1 MSVVL
6 HADCDAFFASVEL
19 RARPALRGRAVVV
32 GEGVVMAATYEARAR
47 GVHGGQSER
56 RARALCP
63 EAVWVAPR
71 MEAYAAASDEVMA
84 LFAETAR
91 LVEPVSMEEAFLDV
105 TELVAPLRTPAEIA
119 TALRRTARQRLG
131 LPITVGV
138 ARSKVLAKMA
148 SRAAK
153 PDGLRVVLEA
163 DERGFLEP
171 LAVERLFGVGA
182 RTAEKLHARGLR
194 TVGAVAALDERSLAA
209 VVGRASARYLHA
221 AANGRDLGPVT
232 PPGPRRSFGA
242 QRSLRAGTWTPAGA
256 DALLAET
263 VARAVG
269 RMASDGRIART
280 VRLHLRAD
288 DFTHRA
294 RSRTLARATGEET
307 TLLAVARELL
317 AAALP
322 AIERDGLTAIGVSL
336 AGLEA
341 VDAAQLALPL
351 VG

>member
-1 MSVVL
+1 MGWIL

-19 RARPALRGRAVVV
+19 RARPGLRGRAVVV

-47 GVHGGQSER
+47 GVHGGQPER

-63 EAVWVAPR
+63 EAVWIAPR
-71 MEAYAAASDEVMA
+71 MEAYAAASEEVMA
-84 LFAETAR
+84 LFDATAP

-105 TELVAPLRTPAEIA
+105 TALVSPLRTPAEIA
-119 TALRRTARQRLG
+119 AALRREARERLG

-163 DERGFLEP
+163 DEREFLEP
-171 LAVERLFGVGA
+171 LAVERLFGVGE
-182 RTAEKLHARGLR
+182 RTAAKLHAAGLR
-194 TVGAVAALDERSLAA
+194 TVAEVARLGEHALAV

-221 AANGRDLGPVT
+221 AARGRDLGPVA
-232 PPGPRRSFGA
+232 PPGPRQSFGA
-242 QRSLRAGTWTPAGA
+242 QRALRAGTWTPAGA

-269 RMASDGRIART
+269 RMAGERRIART
-280 VRLHLRAD
+280 VRLHLRDD
-288 DFTHRA
+288 DFASRA
-294 RSRTLARATGEET
+294 RSRTLARATGDEAA
-307 TLLAVARELL
+307 LLAVARELL

-336 AGLEA
+336 AALEA
-341 VDAAQLALPL
+341 IDAGQLTLSL
-351 VG
+351 